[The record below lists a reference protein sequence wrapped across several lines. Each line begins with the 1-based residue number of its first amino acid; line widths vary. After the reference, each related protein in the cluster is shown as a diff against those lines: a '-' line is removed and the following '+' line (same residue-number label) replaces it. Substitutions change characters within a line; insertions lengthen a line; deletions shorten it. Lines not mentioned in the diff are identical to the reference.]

1 MALLASSLLFP
12 IFWYGWMFDSGGNA
26 NYFYAVTLLYG
37 TAQCL
42 VLNDHIR
49 AHFLLL
55 NHSALQRLPNEK
67 LKRL

>member
-1 MALLASSLLFP
+1 
-12 IFWYGWMFDSGGNA
+12 MFDSGGNA

-37 TAQCL
+37 IAQCL

-55 NHSALQRLPNEK
+55 NHSALQRLPSEK